1 MKVKGKGYDIKAQ
14 ADDKSAEI
22 MIYADIGDN
31 FFGDSVDAK
40 TFAEDL
46 NRLPDSVETINLR
59 INSPGGSVFDGM
71 AIYNSLLKHSARI
84 EVSIDGMAFSIAS
97 VIAMAGDTISIA
109 EGAMIMIHN
118 PSSIVWGDSEEMRK
132 VADMMDKAKEGLVK
146 AYQRHVTDSEK
157 AISVLMDAE
166 TWFTAEEAVEAGFAT
181 EIFEAVKIAAH
192 YKGDGVKPYNYKNQP
207 KAEGFIPDVSHE
219 TSVPVTDKEEPK
231 ETEKKSEPEAN
242 NNTKGTNI
250 IEEQKKLLDMV

>member
-14 ADDKSAEI
+14 ADDKTAEI
-22 MIYADIGDN
+22 LIFADIGVS

-46 NRLPDSVETINLR
+46 NKLPDSIETINLR

-71 AIYNSLLKHSARI
+71 AIYNSLLKHSARV

-109 EGAMIMIHN
+109 EGAMMMIHN
-118 PSSIVWGDSEEMRK
+118 PMSCVCGGSGEMRK

-146 AYQRHVTDSEK
+146 AYTRHVTDSEK
-157 AISVLMDAE
+157 AISALMDAE

-181 EIFEAVKIAAH
+181 EVFEAVKIAAH

-207 KAEGFIPDVSHE
+207 TNEGFIPDVSHE
-219 TSVPVTDKEEPK
+219 PAAPVADKEEPK
-231 ETEKKSEPEAN
+231 EPEKPSEPKA
-242 NNTKGTNI
+242 TTDLKVINI
-250 IEEQKKLLDMV
+250 IEEQKKLLDMI

>member
-14 ADDKSAEI
+14 ADDKTAEI
-22 MIYADIGDN
+22 MIYADIGQN
-31 FFGDSVDAK
+31 FWGDSVDAK

-46 NRLPDSVETINLR
+46 NKLPDSIETINLR

-71 AIYNSLLKHSARI
+71 AIYNSLLKHSARV

-109 EGAMIMIHN
+109 EGAMMMIHN
-118 PSSIVWGDSEEMRK
+118 PLACVCGGSEDMRK
-132 VADMMDKAKEGLVK
+132 TADMMDKAKEGLIK
-146 AYQRHVTDSEK
+146 AYRRHVTDSEK
-157 AISVLMDAE
+157 AISALMDAE

-192 YKGDGVKPYNYKNQP
+192 YKGDGVKAYGYKNQP
-207 KAEGFIPDVSHE
+207 KAKGFIPDVPRE
-219 TSVPVTDKEEPK
+219 TSAPVADKEEPK
-231 ETEKKSEPEAN
+231 ETEKTPEPEAN
-242 NNTKGTNI
+242 DNTRTINI
-250 IEEQKKLLDMV
+250 VEEQKKLLDMV